1 MEKPISNMLD
11 VTLRRIKEM
20 VDVNMIIGEQ
30 IVTPDGTTIIP
41 VSKLSLGFGTG
52 GTEFSNK
59 HSNNPNANFGGGVGS
74 GVHITPVLFLVVQN
88 GNVRMITV
96 EQSGEN
102 PFERIAELAPV
113 VVDKV
118 GAFFD
123 KRKEKKAAKKAA
135 EAEEIAT
142 EPTHTEPSD
151 GALPEVPAE

>member
-30 IVTPDGTTIIP
+30 ITTPDGTTIIP

-59 HSNNPNANFGGGVGS
+59 HANNPNANFGGGVGS

-118 GAFFD
+118 GAFFAG
-123 KRKEKKAAKKAA
+123 RKEKKAAKRAAA
-135 EAEEIAT
+135 EGELSP
-142 EPTHTEPSD
+142 EPSHTEESD
-151 GALPEVPAE
+151 DSLPEVPAE